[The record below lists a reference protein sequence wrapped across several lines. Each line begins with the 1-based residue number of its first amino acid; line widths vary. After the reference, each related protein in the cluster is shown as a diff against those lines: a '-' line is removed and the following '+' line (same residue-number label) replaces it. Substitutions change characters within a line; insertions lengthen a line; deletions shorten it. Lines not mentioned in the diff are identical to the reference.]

1 MSIADLS
8 SFWKRTIKEMAG
20 ELAEFKPNPTME
32 EAPEQSARDYRTR
45 RVVLDSFQGRRLRGW
60 YTTPTDPAPGGK
72 FPGVLAVP
80 GYGGA
85 KVIPTTARNPAMTGS
100 ARSNTETYKLK
111 INNTSNR
118 IGPTINI

>member
-1 MSIADLS
+1 MSTADLS

-20 ELAEFKPNPTME
+20 ELAQSQPNSAME

-45 RVVLDSFQGRRLRGW
+45 RVILDSFQGKRLRGW
-60 YTTPTDPAPGGK
+60 YTTPTDPPPAGR

-85 KVIPTTARNPAMTGS
+85 KVIPTHLAISGFAILTLFPRAQGKASKNGSWITAPR
-100 ARSNTETYKLK
+100 
-111 INNTSNR
+111 
-118 IGPTINI
+118 